1 MTTAAELEARLIGIE
16 KEILEGRHDIKK
28 FNGRISQINR
38 DILEGKNEI
47 VTFKRRVSKV
57 AKIAE
62 EANSLAAKTAK
73 LLAKYAPL
81 LKLLSVLG
89 ELLNVAEQVATIKV
103 FGDRIDAVEKGVD
116 VHDGAFSQVYGK
128 LGGHEQRLRRAE
140 KLQPVIQKASE
151 DATEALE
158 EIDKLK
164 PKVKN
169 LNDIAAEAR
178 SNASKALTQLNT
190 LDPKV
195 KNLNDGLAE
204 AKSNIAKTISQLN
217 LLEPKLK
224 SLNDNV
230 AQANS
235 NATKAVTSL
244 TTLEP
249 KVKGLNDNVAQAN
262 SNASKALVGLSG
274 LEPKLRQLNDIA
286 AQANSNASKALQQ
299 KAIPGPAGT
308 PGKDGAR
315 GPAGERGPAG
325 TPGRDG
331 TTGATGA
338 RGPAGA
344 TGAVGAPGAP
354 GIAGA
359 RGPAGAPGAV
369 GAPGAPGKDG
379 APGPRGLQG
388 PQGMP
393 GLAGAPGAPGR
404 DGVDGKDAEDVD
416 TAKIEGLLE
425 EIKQGIAPVPLIPA
439 LIRELPNQESFKNG
453 VAQGTCRTTQPGGCM
468 AKRFDSLDNAA
479 SASNG
484 KLDKLNAALNAADF
498 ALLGVVNEKLGPQ
511 IPGGISGRLGK
522 VFNGVSKMWSM
533 LQIDRALNI
542 LSWIGIV
549 HNALML
555 SNNIGSTLF
564 GAIDT
569 WLDAF
574 GFKFTKMDD
583 DGNPE
588 EVDSQELIGSYTLAF
603 MNQIFGAENV
613 ARLTLA
619 WQKANRIYQAASNML
634 NAVQTMMDAARSIA
648 EDTAGKI
655 GKIGNALINAGTV
668 AENAYGRMQEKV
680 TGRSVRQGKFDRF
693 LQGLEGTENVLSSL
707 EQIGSNVVEFQE
719 GMVELQEARTEF
731 EKAKQDGEKFL
742 SDKAE
747 VEKKASESPKIG
759 DLSFVLAPQTEDD

>member
-1 MTTAAELEARLIGIE
+1 MTTADELETRLSGIE
-16 KEILEGRHDIKK
+16 R
-28 FNGRISQINR
+28 Q
-38 DILEGKNEI
+38 ILEGKNEI
-47 VTFKRRVSKV
+47 VKFHRRIDGVTK
-57 AKIAE
+57 
-62 EANSLAAKTAK
+62 EASRAAKLAK
-73 LLAKYAPL
+73 QAGQVAEKATKLIAKYAPL

-178 SNASKALTQLNT
+178 SNASKALKQLNT

-235 NATKAVTSL
+235 NASKAVTSL
-244 TTLEP
+244 ATLEP

-315 GPAGERGPAG
+315 GL
-325 TPGRDG
+325 
-331 TTGATGA
+331 
-338 RGPAGA
+338 
-344 TGAVGAPGAP
+344 
-354 GIAGA
+354 
-359 RGPAGAPGAV
+359 AGAPGAV

-468 AKRFDSLDNAA
+468 AKRFDSLDDAA

-498 ALLGVVNEKLGPQ
+498 ALLGVVNTKLGPQ
-511 IPGGISGRLGK
+511 IPGGIGGVLQKTSGL
-522 VFNGVSKMWSM
+522 VSKTWSF
-533 LQIDRALNI
+533 LQIDRV
-542 LSWIGIV
+542 LSVLTFITSL
-549 HNALML
+549 HNAYML
-555 SNNIGSTLF
+555 SSSLTQTLF
-564 GAIDT
+564 SAIANVLDVFGIEDEDGGA
-569 WLDAF
+569 LDVSSIVGKWTESFFERLF
-574 GFKFTKMDD
+574 GVSAVAGIKAEWTKF
-583 DGNPE
+583 
-588 EVDSQELIGSYTLAF
+588 
-603 MNQIFGAENV
+603 
-613 ARLTLA
+613 
-619 WQKANRIYQAASNML
+619 NRIYQAASNVIWS
-634 NAVQTMMDAARSIA
+634 VQSIFDSMRSLTNIA
-648 EDTAGKI
+648 IENTGKV
-655 GKIGNALINAGTV
+655 GNALRKAGV
-668 AENAYGRMQEKV
+668 VFENAYGNLVEKA
-680 TGRSVRQGKFDRF
+680 TARNTWQKKMDDFSQGISEIQNVISNVDSAAS
-693 LQGLEGTENVLSSL
+693 EVLSIQDTVKEL
-707 EQIGSNVVEFQE
+707 KTQQKEFDDSVIAFKDDADSKE
-719 GMVELQEARTEF
+719 TTS
-731 EKAKQDGEKFL
+731 KT
-742 SDKAE
+742 
-747 VEKKASESPKIG
+747 AS
-759 DLSFVLAPQTEDD
+759 VAPQL

>member
-1 MTTAAELEARLIGIE
+1 MTTADELETRLSGIE
-16 KEILEGRHDIKK
+16 R
-28 FNGRISQINR
+28 Q
-38 DILEGKNEI
+38 ILEGKNEI
-47 VTFKRRVSKV
+47 VKFHRRIDGVTK
-57 AKIAE
+57 
-62 EANSLAAKTAK
+62 EASRAAKLAK
-73 LLAKYAPL
+73 QAGQVAEKATKLIAKYAPL

-178 SNASKALTQLNT
+178 SNASKALKQLNT

-235 NATKAVTSL
+235 NASKAVTSL
-244 TTLEP
+244 ATLEP

-425 EIKQGIAPVPLIPA
+425 EIKQGIAPVPLIPG

-468 AKRFDSLDNAA
+468 AKRFDSLDDAA
-479 SASNG
+479 SANSG
-484 KLDKLNAALNAADF
+484 KLDKLNAALNTADF

-511 IPGGISGRLGK
+511 LSGGIGGVLQKTSGL
-522 VFNGVSKMWSM
+522 VSKTWSF
-533 LQIDRALNI
+533 LQIDRV
-542 LSWIGIV
+542 LSVLTFITSL
-549 HNALML
+549 HNAYML
-555 SNNIGSTLF
+555 SSSLTQTLF
-564 GAIDT
+564 SAIANVLDVFGIEDEDGGA
-569 WLDAF
+569 LDVSSIVGKWTESFFERLF
-574 GFKFTKMDD
+574 GVSAVAGIKAEWTKF
-583 DGNPE
+583 
-588 EVDSQELIGSYTLAF
+588 
-603 MNQIFGAENV
+603 
-613 ARLTLA
+613 
-619 WQKANRIYQAASNML
+619 NRIYQAASNVIWS
-634 NAVQTMMDAARSIA
+634 VQSIFDSMRSLTNIA
-648 EDTAGKI
+648 IENTGKV
-655 GKIGNALINAGTV
+655 GNALRKAGV
-668 AENAYGRMQEKV
+668 VFENAYGNLVEKA
-680 TGRSVRQGKFDRF
+680 TARNTWQKKMDDFSQGISGIQNVISNVDSAAS
-693 LQGLEGTENVLSSL
+693 EVLSIQDTVKEL
-707 EQIGSNVVEFQE
+707 KTQQKEFDDSVIAFKDDADSKE
-719 GMVELQEARTEF
+719 TTS
-731 EKAKQDGEKFL
+731 KT
-742 SDKAE
+742 
-747 VEKKASESPKIG
+747 AS
-759 DLSFVLAPQTEDD
+759 VAPQL